1 MKKAY
6 IAPELTVRT
15 TVAATPIAALIP
27 TKSEI
32 ELVDDS
38 DEE

>member
-6 IAPELTVRT
+6 VAPELTVKT
-15 TVAATPIAALIP
+15 TVPSTPLAALIP

-38 DEE
+38 DE